1 MNGQHAFPSPSGM
14 ALRLPHLLSLAGV
27 LAVVGL
33 MLYPVQTGFG
43 RAGLVHE
50 GGFSCASAAR

>member
-33 MLYPVQTGFG
+33 MLYPVGPTSPCLWRLQCWPCWD
-43 RAGLVHE
+43 
-50 GGFSCASAAR
+50 CA